1 MNPMNEILRAAIN
14 KALGALFFLD
24 GASATVTSVE
34 VRGGRPL
41 IRLDGAPGQFIQG
54 AIRKSQRVGMLRE
67 HVMVAM
73 VQGCQVEWVVHTR
86 CGDVAAQA
94 GA

>member
-1 MNPMNEILRAAIN
+1 MNPMNEILRAATN
-14 KALGALFFLD
+14 KALGAIFFLD
-24 GASATVTSVE
+24 GAGATVVSVE

-41 IRLDGAPGQFIQG
+41 IILDGAPARFVRG
-54 AIRKSQRVGMLRE
+54 AIRKSRRVGNLRE

-73 VQGCQVEWVVHTR
+73 VQGCQVEWLMHTVR
-86 CGDVAAQA
+86 GDVAAQA